1 MSELLKGAPVAAAL
15 AEQSAADCAALK
27 EKGIV
32 PCLAIV
38 RLGANDSDLSY
49 ERGAMKRCAAAG
61 VEVRNVVL
69 DADISE
75 QALLDELEDLNKND
89 AVHGILLFRPLP
101 KHINDERIRAVLAP
115 EKDVDGVTDGSLAG
129 VFCGTKKGFAPC
141 TAQAVIETLKYYK
154 IPMSGKRAVV
164 MGRSLVV
171 GRPAAALLMQENA
184 TVTVT
189 HTKTVDDAGTARSAD
204 ILVVAIGRARAVN
217 AAYLAPQ
224 QVVIDVGIHA
234 DDETGKLCGDVD
246 FAAADG
252 LVSAITPVP
261 GGLGAVTTAVL
272 VRHVVDAAMR
282 SLN

>member
-1 MSELLKGAPVAAAL
+1 MARNRSDGKCGRG
-15 AEQSAADCAALK
+15 K
-27 EKGIV
+27 
-32 PCLAIV
+32 PCLCIGESGPDHS
-38 RLGANDSDLSY
+38 RLHSHTPLDFSGDRENGSRTGL
-49 ERGAMKRCAAAG
+49 AA
-61 VEVRNVVL
+61 VL
-69 DADISE
+69 GYMVQHNE
-75 QALLDELEDLNKND
+75 HYVDELEDLNKND

-141 TAQAVIETLKYYK
+141 TAQAVIETLKYYN

-234 DDETGKLCGDVD
+234 DEETGKLCGDVD

-282 SLN
+282 SL